1 MNTKN
6 RIFSNDFNVTENDGK
21 YGLNDKNGKTIL
33 YPAYDSIWEL
43 DSFDFIIE
51 QDGKF
56 GYVDFNEQ
64 NEIELLLPLYD
75 VIIKKEHGLSLIK
88 RGELDEEIKTVYG
101 EQRFWYDTKSHTL
114 HPNMTHIRSFKEH
127 DLFISTKKCD
137 YGKAP
142 FLKKWGE
149 NIYLEI
155 PYDVSIDILY
165 EIPCGSF
172 SLFVV
177 VEECENDAYEYC
189 FLIAKKDGN
198 YTFTASQKSIEELY
212 KTLPSLTEE
221 LKCSLKNTIWLL
233 PKQK

>member
-1 MNTKN
+1 MSTKN
-6 RIFSNDFNVTENDGK
+6 RIFSNKFSLVEYEGK
-21 YGLNDKNGKTIL
+21 YGLNDGNDVVL
-33 YPAYDSIWEL
+33 YPVYDSIWEL
-43 DSFDFIIE
+43 DNFDFIIE

-56 GYVDFNEQ
+56 GYADYNEQ
-64 NEIELLLPLYD
+64 GERELLFPLYD
-75 VIIKKEHGLSLIK
+75 VIIKKEHGLSLAK
-88 RGELDEEIKTVYG
+88 RT
-101 EQRFWYDTKSHTL
+101 EQGNEYYWYDTKNHTL
-114 HPNMTHIRSFKEH
+114 HSNMMYVRSFREH
-127 DLFISTKKCD
+127 DLFVSTKKCD
-137 YGKAP
+137 YKKPP

-155 PYDVSIDILY
+155 PYDVNVDILY

-198 YTFTASQKSIEELY
+198 YTFTASKKSIEELY

-221 LKCSLKNTIWLL
+221 IKCSLKNTIWLL